1 MVRKSSRVSL
11 SNKSTSKRKLGTSNS
26 QTNFNKSPRVH
37 RPTSL
42 MKTANSTETLERVMR
57 LVPIKTTRSKKK
69 QQKSTTDLHRKKS
82 KSGKS
87 KSTIQKGVRKTQQ
100 RYKSASSVEEV
111 FKV

>member
-1 MVRKSSRVSL
+1 
-11 SNKSTSKRKLGTSNS
+11 
-26 QTNFNKSPRVH
+26 
-37 RPTSL
+37 

-69 QQKSTTDLHRKKS
+69 QQKSTPDLHRKKS

-100 RYKSASSVEEV
+100 RFKSASSVEEV
-111 FKV
+111 VKVQVIRNSDLKNLSPTPKFEQTTGNICIFERKLEA

>member
-1 MVRKSSRVSL
+1 
-11 SNKSTSKRKLGTSNS
+11 
-26 QTNFNKSPRVH
+26 
-37 RPTSL
+37 

-100 RYKSASSVEEV
+100 RFKSASSVEEV
-111 FKV
+111 VKVQVIRNSDLKLLSPTPKFEQTTGNICIFERKLEA

>member
-1 MVRKSSRVSL
+1 
-11 SNKSTSKRKLGTSNS
+11 
-26 QTNFNKSPRVH
+26 
-37 RPTSL
+37 

-87 KSTIQKGVRKTQQ
+87 KSTTQKGVRKTQQ
-100 RYKSASSVEEV
+100 RFKSASSVEEV
-111 FKV
+111 VKVQVIRNSDLKLLSPTPKFEQTTGNICIF